1 MRRVDKM
8 KTLYLILIAAFL
20 AAPCMAMTNNQS
32 AYLQGFEDGWNL
44 LYLRF
49 TDIPAYNAEVAKFNA
64 SLTANLN
71 ESEAA
76 PRMLPLAGDYMPEL
90 PEVFR

>member
-1 MRRVDKM
+1 MS
-8 KTLYLILIAAFL
+8 
-20 AAPCMAMTNNQS
+20 APCVAMTNNQS

-49 TDIPAYNAEVAKFNA
+49 TDSPAYNAEVAKFNA

>member
-1 MRRVDKM
+1 M

-32 AYLQGFEDGWNL
+32 VYLQGFEDGWNL
-44 LYLRF
+44 LSLRF
-49 TDIPAYNAEVAKFNA
+49 TDIPAYNAEVAKFNV
-64 SLTANLN
+64 SLAENLN

-76 PRMLPLAGDYMPEL
+76 PRMLPLVGDYMPEL